1 MKGVNKMGKASTKA
15 QNKYIS
21 KKYDRINLTVDK
33 GKKETIKSHAD
44 KFDSG
49 SVNAFINRAINETM
63 QKDFEKNQS
72 TISQVKGMLTVDKT
86 TTKTMSLTTEEK
98 IEMDLLAFAI
108 KDEKKKAEFIEYYK
122 KIKTQ
127 K

>member
-1 MKGVNKMGKASTKA
+1 MNIKELRTKTRMTQSQFA
-15 QNKYIS
+15 TFFNIPLPTL
-21 KKYDRINLTVDK
+21 KKWEQGQRQCPVYLLELIEYKLK
-33 GKKETIKSHAD
+33 IE
-44 KFDSG
+44 
-49 SVNAFINRAINETM
+49 
-63 QKDFEKNQS
+63 
-72 TISQVKGMLTVDKT
+72 GMLTVDKT

-98 IEMDLLAFAI
+98 IEMDLLAFDI